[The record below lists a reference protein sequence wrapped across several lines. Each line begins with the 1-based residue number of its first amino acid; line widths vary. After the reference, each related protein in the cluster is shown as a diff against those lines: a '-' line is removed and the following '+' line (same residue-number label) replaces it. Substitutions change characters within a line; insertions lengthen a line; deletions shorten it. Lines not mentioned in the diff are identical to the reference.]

1 MCIQTI
7 IQSQHHQ
14 QLLLQSQ
21 KKEKVNDGSQP
32 MPDRTKKDSVTDLDF
47 NSASAPQISDIQK
60 VTQFFN
66 NVSFLGSYEYQA
78 SKNEHSSSKGQIGI
92 TSPEVALRPMSYRE
106 KVSQLKGELRSLLY
120 KE

>member
-1 MCIQTI
+1 
-7 IQSQHHQ
+7 
-14 QLLLQSQ
+14 
-21 KKEKVNDGSQP
+21 
-32 MPDRTKKDSVTDLDF
+32 MPDRTKKDSVNDLDF

-78 SKNEHSSSKGQIGI
+78 SKNEHSMSKGQTGAMA
-92 TSPEVALRPMSYRE
+92 PEVALRPMSYRE